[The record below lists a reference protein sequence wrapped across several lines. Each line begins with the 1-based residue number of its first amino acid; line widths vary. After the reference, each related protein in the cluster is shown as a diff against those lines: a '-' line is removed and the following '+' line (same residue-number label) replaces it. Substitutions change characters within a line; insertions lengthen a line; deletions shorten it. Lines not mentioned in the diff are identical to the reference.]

1 LHQRTTVSET
11 KPLFFFVLHEPVNS
25 MSKISYYTKEG
36 LERLKH
42 ELSELKSKGRAD
54 IARQIA
60 EARDKGDLSENA
72 EYDAAK
78 DAQGHLEAKIAQLED
93 LMANA
98 RLLDESNVDIS
109 KVSILSK
116 VTIKN
121 KKNGASFTY
130 TLVSEEEADLKSGKI
145 STMSPIGKGL
155 LGKKKGESA
164 IIKTPAGE
172 LEFEITNIGL

>member
-1 LHQRTTVSET
+1 
-11 KPLFFFVLHEPVNS
+11 
-25 MSKISYYTKEG
+25 MSKKISYYTREG
-36 LERLKH
+36 LDKLK
-42 ELSELKSKGRAD
+42 SELTELTSRGRSD

-78 DAQGHLEAKIAQLED
+78 DAQGHLEAKIAQLSD
-93 LMANA
+93 LLANA
-98 RLLDESNVDIS
+98 RLLDEANVDTS

-121 KKNGASFTY
+121 TKNGASFTY
-130 TLVSEEEADLKSGKI
+130 TLVSEEEADLKAAKI
-145 STMSPIGKGL
+145 STMSPIGNGL
-155 LGKKKGESA
+155 LGKKVGDSA

-172 LEFEITNIGL
+172 VEFKITNITV

>member
-1 LHQRTTVSET
+1 
-11 KPLFFFVLHEPVNS
+11 
-25 MSKISYYTKEG
+25 MSKKISYYTKEG
-36 LERLKH
+36 LDRLQN
-42 ELSELKSKGRAD
+42 ELSALKTKGRAE

-93 LMANA
+93 LLSHA
-98 RLLDESNVDIS
+98 RLIDETSVDIS

-121 KKNGASFTY
+121 KKNGASMTY
-130 TLVSEEEADLKSGKI
+130 MLVSEEEADLKAGKI
-145 STMSPIGKGL
+145 STQSPIGKGL
-155 LGKKKGESA
+155 LGKKKGETA
-164 IIKTPAGE
+164 MIKTPAGE
-172 LEFEITNIGL
+172 MEFEIVNIGL